1 MGCEMVKDNMKDN
14 MKNKKTIT
22 FDFPDGSIYIAIAL
36 SIVYDVTLAL
46 TWLASI
52 CILWNILKAIR
63 WIK

>member
-1 MGCEMVKDNMKDN
+1 